1 MKKVI
6 TSLIYLVIIPLLIYL
21 CYSLYSLKQYH
32 LFSLIIVFLTLL
44 AFFISFENKKI
55 TVEKMVLIASFVAI
69 CTLSRILFNIIPIL
83 PGFNPVSAII
93 ILIAIIF
100 GRDVGFMVGSLTAFI
115 SNNYLGHGPW
125 TVFQM
130 FSWGII
136 GYLSGIFSKV
146 LKKNKIILIIFG
158 VFCGLFYSLLMDVY
172 SVLSFD
178 KVFNIKRFFV
188 FASLSLPF
196 TISYVIANVIFL
208 ILFSFGFLERLERII
223 KKYQIY

>member
-6 TSLIYLVIIPLLIYL
+6 TSLIYLIIIPILIYI
-21 CYSLYSLKQYH
+21 CYALYNLKQYH
-32 LFSLIIVFLTLL
+32 LFSLIILLMTLL
-44 AFFISFENKKI
+44 AFFISFEKKKI
-55 TVEKMVLIASFVAI
+55 TVEKIVLIASFVAI
-69 CTLSRILFNIIPIL
+69 CTLSRIVFNLASFL

-93 ILIAIIF
+93 ILIAIVF
-100 GRDVGFMVGSLTAFI
+100 GSDVGFMVGSLTAFI

-158 VFCGLFYSLLMDVY
+158 KLCGLFYSLLMDVY

-188 FASLSLPF
+188 FVSISFPF
-196 TISYVIANVIFL
+196 TISYIIANTIFL
-208 ILFSFGFLERLERII
+208 IFFSYLFLERLERII